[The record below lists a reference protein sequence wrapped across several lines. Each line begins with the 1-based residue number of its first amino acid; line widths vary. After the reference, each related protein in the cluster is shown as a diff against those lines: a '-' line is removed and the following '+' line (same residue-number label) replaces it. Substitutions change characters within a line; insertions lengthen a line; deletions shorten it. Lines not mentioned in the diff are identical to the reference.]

1 MADAESGPIEVG
13 PQEAAQLQRD
23 GAAIV
28 DVREDHE
35 WEAGRIPGAV
45 HIPLMQLAERVGD
58 LPADQ
63 PVVFQCKSGG
73 RSLMAAQALRAA
85 GHGAYSLAGG
95 LHAWQDAGLP
105 MDPEDGGVADH

>member
-23 GAAIV
+23 GAPIV

-45 HIPLMQLAERVGD
+45 HIPLMQLSERIAS
-58 LPADQ
+58 LPTDQ
-63 PVVFQCKSGG
+63 PIVFQCKSGG

-85 GHGAYSLAGG
+85 GRPACSLAGG

-105 MDPEDGGVADH
+105 LEPQDGVVADH

>member
-1 MADAESGPIEVG
+1 MADDPIEIG
-13 PQEAAQLQRD
+13 PQDAARLQRD
-23 GAAIV
+23 GAPIV

-35 WEAGRIPGAV
+35 WDAGHIPGAQ
-45 HIPLMQLAERVGD
+45 HIPLAQLAEQAAA

-73 RSLMAAQALRAA
+73 RSLMAAQALRAS
-85 GHGAYSLAGG
+85 GRPAYSLAGG

-105 MDPEDGGVADH
+105 LEPGDGTVADH

>member
-23 GAAIV
+23 GAPIV
-28 DVREDHE
+28 DVREDLE

-105 MDPEDGGVADH
+105 MDPEDGVVADH

>member
-28 DVREDHE
+28 DVREDDE

-45 HIPLMQLAERVGD
+45 HIPLMQLAEQVGT
-58 LPADQ
+58 LPADRLI
-63 PVVFQCKSGG
+63 VFQCKSGG

-85 GHGAYSLAGG
+85 GRPACSLAGG

-105 MDPEDGGVADH
+105 LDPEDGFVADH

>member
-13 PQEAAQLQRD
+13 PQEAARLQRQ
-23 GAAIV
+23 GATIV

-35 WEAGRIPGAV
+35 WDAGRIPGAV
-45 HIPLMQLAERVGD
+45 HIPLMQLAAQVES
-58 LPADQ
+58 LPADG
-63 PVVFQCKSGG
+63 PIVFQCKSGG

-85 GHGAYSLAGG
+85 GRPACSLAGG

-105 MDPEDGGVADH
+105 LEPEDGFVADH